1 MEIYPDFRE
10 FLQLLNE
17 EGVEYLVGGGYAVTY
32 HGYPRYT
39 GDIDIW
45 INPTEENA
53 SRMMVVLERFGA
65 GSVGIKKEDFL
76 DIKFDVLKMGNEPI
90 RIDMMLKMKGLEF
103 DSAYTQRVIECID
116 SLEINFLSS
125 RDLIR
130 AKKASNRAKDQ
141 NDIEHLPHPGR
152 NAES

>member
-17 EGVEYLVGGGYAVTY
+17 ESVEYLVGGGYAVTF

-53 SRMMVVLERFGA
+53 TRMMTVLDRFGA
-65 GSVGIKKEDFL
+65 GSVGIEKGDFL
-76 DIKFDVLKMGNEPI
+76 DAHFDVLKMGNEPI
-90 RIDMMLKMKGLEF
+90 RIDMMVKMKGLEF
-103 DSAYTQRVIECID
+103 EAAYARRVVENIEG
-116 SLEINFLSS
+116 LNINFLSLD
-125 RDLIR
+125 DLVMT
-130 AKKASNRAKDQ
+130 KKASNRSKDQ
-141 NDIEHLPHPGR
+141 NDLEHLPGQ
-152 NAES
+152 EGEGL

>member
-17 EGVEYLVGGGYAVTY
+17 ESVEYLVGGGYAVTY

-90 RIDMMLKMKGLEF
+90 RIDMMMKMKGLEF
-103 DSAYTQRVIECID
+103 DSAYTRRVIDCID
-116 SLEINFLSS
+116 SLEINFLSLG
-125 RDLIR
+125 DLIR

-141 NDIEHLPHPGR
+141 NDIEHLPRPGR
-152 NAES
+152 NAKS

>member
-17 EGVEYLVGGGYAVTY
+17 ESIEYLVGGGYAVTF

-65 GSVGIKKEDFL
+65 GSVGIEKEDFL
-76 DIKFDVLKMGNEPI
+76 DSKFGVLKMGNEPI
-90 RIDMMLKMKGLEF
+90 RIDMMMEMKGLEF
-103 DSAYTQRVIECID
+103 EDAYTQRVVENID
-116 SLEINFLSS
+116 GLEINFLSLG
-125 RDLIR
+125 DLIR

-141 NDIEHLPHPGR
+141 NDLEHLPL
-152 NAES
+152 EEE